1 MSYGELAWTCLEGSA
16 ERIRRGSCGL
26 FRRAKRCNVEQSGE
40 FLTELVC
47 MTRLLNGA
55 SSQGRPLF
63 VLWRLY
69 DEEFKQA
76 SNDQTDESN

>member
-1 MSYGELAWTCLEGSA
+1 MQQVA
-16 ERIRRGSCGL
+16 IRRESGTGRVPVL
-26 FRRAKRCNVEQSGE
+26 TPADNAMAAVEQSGE

-47 MTRLLNGA
+47 MTRLVNGA